1 MKFKE
6 KVEKRAREIMEDND
20 INLGMIDEVVY
31 SVMVDTEHDEDES
44 NIDRYIWDAIHD
56 WDLI

>member
-6 KVEKRAREIMEDND
+6 KVEERAREIMEDNN

-44 NIDRYIWDAIHD
+44 KIDSYIWDAIHD